1 MKRHHTIHLSKTK
14 CQSRFQRNLDF
25 FCQRGIKFW
34 TLPARVINSSVKTR
48 ANFPT
53 NAYWRPQSNWNVGI
67 FVNCTA
73 LEIESAA
80 GLWLFST
87 NQLSY
92 LVAVVIMI
100 VFWWCRFRG
109 KGPKGAA
116 FLARIKTLIHR
127 LITFGGSDRMPP
139 LTALFSKKK
148 CFLFNTHITRQTQ
161 KWCQVKTTHSRA
173 IVSWCLFSH
182 VTPRVKQGEKITAT
196 KVQKTVT
203 ASLPQILPLPREK
216 IPKMWPS
223 ISHLFV
229 SLFCCVDFQCLQ
241 SSCKSYTNPLKA
253 P

>member
-1 MKRHHTIHLSKTK
+1 MLTDDL
-14 CQSRFQRNLDF
+14 
-25 FCQRGIKFW
+25 
-34 TLPARVINSSVKTR
+34 R
-48 ANFPT
+48 AIEMLAF
-53 NAYWRPQSNWNVGI
+53 

-87 NQLSY
+87 NQPYTATLLSDY
-92 LVAVVIMI
+92 GRNNDSVLMVQIQ
-100 VFWWCRFRG
+100 R
-109 KGPKGAA
+109 KGAERRS

-196 KVQKTVT
+196 KVQKTAT

-229 SLFCCVDFQCLQ
+229 SLVCVDFQSLQ